1 MNQPF
6 RQTCSNA
13 TISLI
18 FGVLSYFLLPFIGAV
33 IAVICGHM
41 ARADIRRSQG
51 ALDGDGMAM
60 AGLVL
65 GYLHLVLCVL
75 AVLAIFLFLG
85 GVAGFLMLLASL
97 H

>member
-1 MNQPF
+1 MSLPI
-6 RQTCSNA
+6 RQTSSNA

-41 ARADIRRSQG
+41 ARAEIRRSQG
-51 ALDGDGMAM
+51 ALDGDGMAV
-60 AGLVL
+60 AGLIL
-65 GYLHLVLCVL
+65 GYVHLGLCVL

-85 GVAGFLMLLASL
+85 GIAGFLMLLASL